1 MPINHRCI
9 SAWRENKLSTVRDP
23 RIVMIGT
30 SFETMGG
37 VATVVKGYRDAGL
50 FERCRIVYLASHQDG
65 NYFVKFSRAVICT
78 LQLIVLLSRYSIR
91 IAHLH
96 VASRQSFWRKSI
108 LLTICRL
115 FGVRTILH
123 VHGAE
128 FMQFY
133 GEESG
138 PIVRRCIEYVF
149 NHVDHI
155 IVLSPQWKRDVA
167 DFTTNEHVTVIY
179 NAVSMPEIDR
189 RPDADAEPRIAFL
202 GRLGQRK
209 GIYDLLKAFQE
220 IKKVIPSCKLDVAGD
235 GELERAREYAD
246 ELGLGDSVSILG
258 WIDSSEREEILRNAA
273 LFVLPSYAEGLPMS
287 LLEAMAAGLPVVTTN
302 VGGIPDLVTDG
313 KDGVIVE
320 PGDVAAL
327 TDAIKG
333 ILLDAKFG
341 ERLGKLARERIASQF
356 SIDSAIKQLEKLY
369 SEMVPQ

>member
-1 MPINHRCI
+1 
-9 SAWRENKLSTVRDP
+9 
-23 RIVMIGT
+23 
-30 SFETMGG
+30 MGG

-50 FERCRIVYLASHQDG
+50 FERCRIAYLASHQDG
-65 NYFVKFSRAVICT
+65 SHIVKFSRALICT

-108 LLTICRL
+108 LVTICRI
-115 FGVRTILH
+115 FGARTILH

-133 GEESG
+133 REESG
-138 PIVRRCIEYVF
+138 YIVRRCIEYVF

-167 DFTTNEHVTVIY
+167 EFTTNKNVTVIY
-179 NAVSMPEIDR
+179 NAVLIPELDGQR
-189 RPDADAEPRIAFL
+189 NTDSEPRIAFL
-202 GRLGQRK
+202 GRLGKRK
-209 GIYDLLKAFQE
+209 GIFDLLEAFREVKKA
-220 IKKVIPSCKLDVAGD
+220 IPTCKLDVAGD
-235 GELERAREYAD
+235 GELERARAHAD

-258 WIDSSEREEILRNAA
+258 WVDSSEREKILRNAA

-302 VGGIPDLVTDG
+302 VGGIPDLVTNDMEG
-313 KDGVIVE
+313 IVVE
-320 PGDVAAL
+320 PGDVEAL
-327 TDAIKG
+327 GEAIKG
-333 ILLDAKFG
+333 ILLDSELG
-341 ERLGKLARERIASQF
+341 DRLGKVARERISSQF
-356 SIDSAIKQLEKLY
+356 SIDHAIKQLEMLY